1 MARICFIGDALTA
14 SGLNLVGIKDT
25 HIATKENIRE
35 IFEKEKN
42 KEIIVIKNTLYQ
54 LVKDKVKKLPSTS
67 IVVALPDEN
76 GVGENKAMKMIEEA
90 IGRSIN
96 IKKSKK

>member
-1 MARICFIGDALTA
+1 MVKICFIGDVLTA

-25 HIATKENIRE
+25 HIVTKENIGE

-42 KEIIVIKNTLYQ
+42 KGIIVIPNTLYQ
-54 LVKDKVKKLPSTS
+54 LVKDKVKKLPLTS

-76 GVGENKAMKMIEEA
+76 GVGEDKAMKMIEEA
-90 IGRSIN
+90 IGRSITL
-96 IKKSKK
+96 KK

>member
-1 MARICFIGDALTA
+1 MVKICFIGDALTA

-25 HIATKENIRE
+25 HIVTKENIGE

-42 KEIIVIKNTLYQ
+42 KEIIIIPNKLYQ

-76 GVGENKAMKMIEEA
+76 GVGEDKAMKMIEEA
-90 IGRSIN
+90 IGRSITL
-96 IKKSKK
+96 KK

>member
-1 MARICFIGDALTA
+1 MVKICFIGDALTA

-25 HIATKENIRE
+25 HIATKENISE

-42 KEIIVIKNTLYQ
+42 KGILVIPNTFYQ
-54 LVKDKVKKLPSTS
+54 LVKEKVKKLPSTS

-76 GVGENKAMKMIEEA
+76 GIGEDMAMKMIEGA
-90 IGRSIN
+90 IGRSIT
-96 IKKSKK
+96 IKK

>member
-1 MARICFIGDALTA
+1 MAKICFIGDALTA

-25 HIATKENIRE
+25 YIATKENIGE

-42 KEIIVIKNTLYQ
+42 KEIIVITNTLYQ
-54 LVKDKVKKLPSTS
+54 LIKDKIKKLPSTS

-76 GVGENKAMKMIEEA
+76 GVGENRAMKMIEEA
-90 IGRSIN
+90 IGRKIN
-96 IKKSKK
+96 IKKQKQ